1 MHKSCCLA
9 LALWCLFA
17 IYASSLLK
25 VASDCDQ
32 KPDFCKQMLIT
43 PERSTVKLHQL
54 DLNQYIQFN
63 ELYRGCKS
71 LEFDN
76 DPLEFSIDLVDILL
90 AFWDLF
96 ISFLT
101 VGVVLRHHRI
111 RRMCLLV
118 VVVVK
123 IRDQFCP
130 LPENM
135 RGDWEV
141 VCSIITRWR
150 RRWDRAP
157 VFIYFLQFSV
167 VVFRDQICQFL
178 MTISD
183 VFWRRLR
190 DEDSTSKSK
199 KCTHFENEWQ
209 QKL

>member
-32 KPDFCKQMLIT
+32 KANFCRKTWII

-63 ELYRGCKS
+63 ELYRGSKS

-76 DPLEFSIDLVDILL
+76 DPLEFSIDLVDILW

-190 DEDSTSKSK
+190 NEDCTSKSQ
-199 KCTHFENEWQ
+199 KCTHFQNEWQ
-209 QKL
+209 QIL